1 MTELNEYNR
10 LKAVQAK
17 IESDNARFEAEKA
30 EKERAEIQ
38 AKITG
43 IDNMVTGI
51 GSLDLT
57 SLDNLIDELEALEID
72 QDTYR
77 EFIGHA
83 ETVRT
88 DALVIAT
95 EAYQEREKTEIE
107 DL

>member
-17 IESDNARFEAEKA
+17 IESDNARFEAEK
-30 EKERAEIQ
+30 RAEIQ